1 MKFVTWFLAVV
12 SLAIALASVNAN
24 TAGADDYPTHP
35 VRIIVGFGAG
45 AAADTPAR
53 LLAQKFGDALGQQ
66 FLVESKPGASSNL
79 AATYVAHASSDG
91 YTLLMATSA
100 QTNYAAITIDPVYNV
115 QKDFAPIV
123 RVASVPN
130 ILVAHPSLGVNNLR
144 ELIALAKQK
153 PNQIFYGSSGVG
165 TTTHIAGELIN
176 IMAGIR
182 LVDVPYPGSAQALTD
197 VLAGRIQLW
206 IAPASAVIQQIN
218 NGKLKALATT
228 TARRAG
234 IAPNVP
240 TMAEAGLP
248 GYDLDLWFGLLA
260 PAGTPRSIV
269 DKLARIADAALKQ
282 DDISQQLRRV
292 GIDPVGGSPEDF
304 ARYIDAEVKKATEVG
319 IAANLRK

>member
-24 TAGADDYPTHP
+24 TAGAEDYPTHP

-66 FLVESKPGASSNL
+66 FVVENKPGASSNL

-282 DDISQQLRRV
+282 DDISRTTAPGRHRPGRRQS
-292 GIDPVGGSPEDF
+292 GRFCALYRRRSKKGDRGRASPQ
-304 ARYIDAEVKKATEVG
+304 I
-319 IAANLRK
+319 